1 MKKLCIAVLLAI
13 FSFTSV
19 KSQEGFS
26 GGVHVGIPS
35 GDISD
40 FSGLNFGIDLSYLFN
55 VAEGFDAGITSGYTH
70 FTGKDWND
78 GPFTIEVEDFGF
90 IPIAGTARYSFSEN
104 IFGAADLGY
113 GISTN
118 GGTGGFYYQPKV
130 GYKTETMD
138 VFGFYKGISRDGSTV
153 SSFGVGAAF
162 RF

>member
-1 MKKLCIAVLLAI
+1 MPELPLVIHISRERTGMMGPSLLRL
-13 FSFTSV
+13 
-19 KSQEGFS
+19 K
-26 GGVHVGIPS
+26 
-35 GDISD
+35 ISD
-40 FSGLNFGIDLSYLFN
+40 LFRLREQR
-55 VAEGFDAGITSGYTH
+55 V
-70 FTGKDWND
+70 
-78 GPFTIEVEDFGF
+78 
-90 IPIAGTARYSFSEN
+90 TAFLK
-104 IFGAADLGY
+104 IFFGAADLGY